1 MIIINLSGQL
11 GNQMF
16 QYALGRKISSFGLK
30 VKYDKRSYTF
40 NPQFLYS
47 LDIFNIQI
55 EEATKNEIYFI
66 RDERRTYLDRIRR
79 KFWGRRKDIISEIPD
94 TVYRYRN
101 EVFETKRAYIDG
113 YWQSEKYFD
122 DIKEIIISD
131 FKFPKIIDNENLAYM
146 AMIQKNISISI
157 HIRRGDYVG
166 GFPLLTKDYYDKA
179 VSYFQTKYG
188 DVTFFVFSNDMEW
201 AKQNI
206 KADKLCFVEC
216 NTGKDSWKDMYLMT
230 QCKHN
235 IIANSS
241 FSWWGAWLN
250 QNKDKEVIAPSLW
263 LYHADNKDMIYCE
276 GWKIIDI

>member
-1 MIIINLSGQL
+1 M
-11 GNQMF
+11 
-16 QYALGRKISSFGLK
+16 
-30 VKYDKRSYTF
+30 
-40 NPQFLYS
+40 
-47 LDIFNIQI
+47 
-55 EEATKNEIYFI
+55 
-66 RDERRTYLDRIRR
+66 
-79 KFWGRRKDIISEIPD
+79 
-94 TVYRYRN
+94 
-101 EVFETKRAYIDG
+101 
-113 YWQSEKYFD
+113 
-122 DIKEIIISD
+122 
-131 FKFPKIIDNENLAYM
+131 
-146 AMIQKNISISI
+146 
-157 HIRRGDYVG
+157 
-166 GFPLLTKDYYDKA
+166 LTKDYYDKA